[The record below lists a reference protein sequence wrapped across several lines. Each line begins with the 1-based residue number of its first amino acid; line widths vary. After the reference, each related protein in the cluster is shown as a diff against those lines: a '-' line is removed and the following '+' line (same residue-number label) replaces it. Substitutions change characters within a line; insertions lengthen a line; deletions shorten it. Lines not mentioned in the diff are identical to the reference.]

1 MANWLPAAEQDA
13 AVIVDYYDGQQPG
26 LGALFFAAVYRT
38 VTDVDA
44 MPRAAAVV
52 ILPDTRRVAVGNG
65 FATYGVYYRE
75 TAGAVLVVAIL
86 HLRRD
91 PNWIQHLVQQR

>member
-1 MANWLPAAEQDA
+1 MAIWLPAAEQDA
-13 AVIVDYYDGQQPG
+13 AVIVDYYDGQRPG
-26 LGALFFAAVYRT
+26 LGALFFAAVYHT
-38 VTDVDA
+38 VTGVDT
-44 MPRAAAVV
+44 MPRASPVV
-52 ILPDTRRVAVGNG
+52 ILPDTRRVVAANG
-65 FATYGVYYRE
+65 FGAYGVYYRE